1 MGVAFATFIER
12 GLVKNEMQMIEIS
25 VDEVL
30 GVLLHLV
37 E

>member
-1 MGVAFATFIER
+1 VAFAAFIER
-12 GLVKNEMQMIEIS
+12 GLVKKEMQMIEIS

>member
-1 MGVAFATFIER
+1 
-12 GLVKNEMQMIEIS
+12 MQVIEIS

-37 E
+37 EQLGISAGWAAQNS